1 MAETVG
7 AVSGTRKNL
16 SVSPP
21 QPQAAAR
28 RRSSRGLSAEA
39 QADSPTQAGIF
50 WQKICGW
57 QARDISGLRNR
68 NTRGFPRNIQF
79 VGSARLL
86 TGAASGG
93 ADRIGYRLD
102 SICTARTI
110 TSVITLPLAVFL
122 PGVVGRSKVLPED

>member
-57 QARDISGLRNR
+57 QAPHSML
-68 NTRGFPRNIQF
+68 
-79 VGSARLL
+79 SLL
-86 TGAASGG
+86 
-93 ADRIGYRLD
+93 
-102 SICTARTI
+102 
-110 TSVITLPLAVFL
+110 
-122 PGVVGRSKVLPED
+122 LPELAKSRHFRASKPEYPRLSSEYPIRWFGETPHGSCERWG